1 MAPAPGVPSGS
12 GTGTAEASLFR
23 YESSDPNYAIDL
35 AVSETGAVECPGCG
49 EQRKQL
55 VPHLKKDKS
64 CMRKCEEINLVS
76 FDKQLKAF
84 RQRKSVKTFKSKQKE
99 EDKEGFL
106 ENQRKQQQKTKQ
118 KRRLIPFISH
128 STHHCVVLFKILLS
142 ITRSSRLLR
151 IGDDLVIRNY
161 YLSFQTSEN
170 TKRMKDFKYL

>member
-1 MAPAPGVPSGS
+1 MTSSELWSTSPSRPPTPNRKSFRAVVSHHGTCTGGAVWPAWA

-55 VPHLKKDKS
+55 VPHLRKDKS
-64 CMRKCEEINLVS
+64 CMRKCEEINLES

-128 STHHCVVLFKILLS
+128 STHHCVVLFKI
-142 ITRSSRLLR
+142 
-151 IGDDLVIRNY
+151 
-161 YLSFQTSEN
+161 
-170 TKRMKDFKYL
+170 